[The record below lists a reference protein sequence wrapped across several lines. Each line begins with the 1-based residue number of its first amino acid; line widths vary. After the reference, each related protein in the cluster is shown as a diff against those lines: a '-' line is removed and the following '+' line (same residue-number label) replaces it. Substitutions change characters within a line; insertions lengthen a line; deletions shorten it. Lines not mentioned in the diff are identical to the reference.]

1 MSLAFNYLL
10 LRSICGIGNFVT
22 ADITAVFVNNNMI
35 LSDEDK
41 ILIKSLYLKG
51 YTAKRST
58 YEFPENSWSKH
69 GVNKLF
75 KKVQDT
81 AQFTGG
87 QAVVDRALLA
97 LKKTLSFF
105 FRSSHSLPLTL
116 FCRLSGQVTKNTFL
130 TVKKTKS
137 VAYCRNF

>member
-58 YEFPENSWSKH
+58 YEFPENSWSMH

-116 FCRLSGQVTKNTFL
+116 FCRLSGEVTKNTFL
-130 TVKKTKS
+130 FVKKTKS